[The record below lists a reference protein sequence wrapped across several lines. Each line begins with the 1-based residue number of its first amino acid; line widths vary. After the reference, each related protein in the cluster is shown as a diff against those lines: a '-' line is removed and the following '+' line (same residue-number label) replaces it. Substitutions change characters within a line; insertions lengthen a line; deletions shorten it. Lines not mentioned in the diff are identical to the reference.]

1 MEIELKLLLS
11 REDLGRAARHGAV
24 AALRAGRG
32 RTDRLISI
40 YYDTPDTALAR
51 AGVAFR
57 LREIRGRWVQTV
69 KAGGESAAGLHERDE
84 WEWRLPG
91 AEPDLGHLAGTPLEA
106 LFSSASVAGRL
117 APVFRTEFERV
128 VRPLTWPDGTRAE
141 LALDHGSVQAGA
153 RSEPISEMELELLSG
168 DATRL
173 FELAQALAADL
184 PLRLGHA
191 SKAERGYA
199 LARLVRRTPQ
209 KQRRIELDPGMTAAA
224 AIRRIA
230 LACVAQMQANEDGF
244 LAGRDPEYLHQLRV
258 GLRRLRSCMTLV
270 RKRVPRERTDPL
282 VEELRWLGRAL
293 NPPRDWDVFMSETLP
308 PLLRAFPEDPGL
320 AALNARGIRLRRVSN
335 AAARHMVRSPRYMS
349 LLLAVG
355 AALAREDLAALTA
368 GTGELSEPVLTF
380 ATRLVERR
388 DGKLRKRGAALRE
401 ATPEARHAARI
412 AAKRL
417 RYATEFFAS
426 LYPPKRVKRYVA
438 ALEDIQD
445 TLGQLNDLATAERLL
460 ADAMTGPGVAL
471 DPRTVGIVT
480 GWCAATMSHGLA
492 GLDKDWKRFKSAKE
506 YWA

>member
-11 REDLGRAARHGAV
+11 PEDLRRVGRHAAV
-24 AALRAGRG
+24 VALRTGRG
-32 RTDRLISI
+32 RTDRLTSI
-40 YYDTPDTALAR
+40 YYDTRDAALAR

-69 KAGGESAAGLHERDE
+69 KAGGESAAGLHEREELE
-84 WEWRLPG
+84 WPLSG
-91 AEPDLGHLAGTPLEA
+91 TEPDLGLLAGTSFEKLLGAEA
-106 LFSSASVAGRL
+106 GGRL

-128 VRPLTWPDGTRAE
+128 VRPLAWPDGTRAE
-141 LALDHGSVQAGA
+141 LALDHGSVRAGA
-153 RSEPISEMELELLSG
+153 RSEPISEMELELQSG

-173 FELAQALAADL
+173 FELAQALSADL
-184 PLRLGHA
+184 PLHLGHA

-209 KQRRIELDPGMTAAA
+209 KQRRIALDPAMTAAA

-258 GLRRLRSCMTLV
+258 GLRRLRSCVSLV
-270 RKRVPRERTDPL
+270 RKHVARERIDPIA
-282 VEELRWLGRAL
+282 EELRWLGRAL
-293 NPPRDWDVFMSETLP
+293 NPARDWDVFMSETLP
-308 PLLRAFPEDPGL
+308 PLLHALHEDPGL
-320 AALNARGIRLRRVSN
+320 AALKARGVRLRRASN
-335 AAARHMVRSPRYMS
+335 AAARHMVRSARYTS
-349 LLLAVG
+349 VLLAVG

-426 LYPPKRVKRYVA
+426 LYPPKRVRRYVA

-460 ADAMTGPGVAL
+460 ADVAAGLGPAL
-471 DPRTVGIVT
+471 DARTVGIVT
-480 GWCAATMSHGLA
+480 GWCAATMNHGLA
-492 GLDKDWKRFKSAKE
+492 GLDKDWKRFKAAKDF
-506 YWA
+506 WG